1 MPQPI
6 TLTFLLGMTSLT
18 TTLMFFVKPTS
29 VYLSLNVTSS
39 EKPSWF
45 LQSLFGFPS
54 LNWILLITLPDN
66 IQEFTCI
73 TTHHWALSLP
83 LPFYM
88 TTKKTQLRQLT
99 LRQGFPLYFWKY
111 RRKVR
116 VCMHMNK
123 MLTMHFTFLK
133 VKKKIITDSKYILF

>member
-54 LNWILLITLPDN
+54 LN
-66 IQEFTCI
+66 
-73 TTHHWALSLP
+73 
-83 LPFYM
+83 
-88 TTKKTQLRQLT
+88 
-99 LRQGFPLYFWKY
+99 
-111 RRKVR
+111 
-116 VCMHMNK
+116 
-123 MLTMHFTFLK
+123 
-133 VKKKIITDSKYILF
+133 